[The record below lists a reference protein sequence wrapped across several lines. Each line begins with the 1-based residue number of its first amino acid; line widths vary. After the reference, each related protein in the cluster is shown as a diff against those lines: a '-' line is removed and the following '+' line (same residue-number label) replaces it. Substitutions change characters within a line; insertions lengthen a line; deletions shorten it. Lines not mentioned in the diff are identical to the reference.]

1 MLAIETYIDRL
12 TGTHIMRLVGE
23 ADLHGAQMLEH
34 SMDKVLS
41 QHPHAVVID
50 LSAVRY
56 MGSPALGLMLEF
68 QTSLDAAG
76 AVLDLVGPRPNLAAF
91 LRFIHLD
98 TVLSVHDSIADAL
111 NLVPR

>member
-1 MLAIETYIDRL
+1 MLAIETYVDRL

-23 ADLHGAQMLEH
+23 ADLHGAHVLER
-34 SMDKVLS
+34 SMDKVLA
-41 QHPHAVVID
+41 QHPQAVVID
-50 LSAVRY
+50 LAGVCY

-68 QTSLDAAG
+68 QTSLDVAG
-76 AVLDLVGPRPNLAAF
+76 AGLDLVGPRPNLAAF
-91 LRFIHLD
+91 LRFTHLD